1 MDHLIHTHAS
11 DVRLRMVSQ
20 KRVAWITG
28 ASSGIGR
35 ALAAHMHADGW
46 VVVASARRADVLA
59 ELAAAAPAV
68 LPLPLDVRDAAAVA
82 AAVRHIEAEVG
93 PIDAAVLS
101 AGTYVPMRARAFSAQ
116 VVRDTFELNTLGV
129 AHCLEALLPRMLE
142 RRSGRIVAIASLA
155 GYRGM
160 PTSAAYGASKAA
172 VIHMMEA
179 LQPEL
184 AGSGVTLQVAN
195 PGFVRTP
202 LTDRNTFAM
211 PFLMEVDAAARAL
224 YRGMQGR
231 GFEIVFPRSLALV
244 LKATRILPTSLYLR
258 LMRRLVPPG

>member
-1 MDHLIHTHAS
+1 MA
-11 DVRLRMVSQ
+11 SQ
-20 KRVAWITG
+20 KRIAWITG

-35 ALAAHMHADGW
+35 ALSLRMQADGW
-46 VVVASARRADVLA
+46 IVVASARRAEALA
-59 ELAAAAPAV
+59 ELAAAASSIV
-68 LPLPLDVRDAAAVA
+68 PLPLDVRDASAVV
-82 AAVRHIEAEVG
+82 AAVRHIEDEVG

-116 VVRDTFELNTLGV
+116 VVRDTLELNTLGV

-142 RRSGRIVAIASLA
+142 RQRGRIVAVASLA

-184 AGSGVTLQVAN
+184 AGTGVVLQVAN

-211 PFLMEVDAAARAL
+211 PFRMEVEDAVDAL
-224 YRGMQGR
+224 YRGMQKDR
-231 GFEIVFPRSLALV
+231 FEIVFPLSLALI
-244 LKATRILPTSLYLR
+244 LKAARLLPAGLYLR
-258 LMRRLVPPG
+258 LMRRLVPTGDR